1 MIFAVILLLTALA
14 ISGIAGY
21 FSIVGLAHIFSA
33 NVLPIVIMG
42 SILEVGK
49 LVTASFVYRQ
59 WNKINILMKTYFVIS
74 IIILSI
80 ITSLGIFG
88 YLSKSYTSDSAGIYD
103 SETQISTT
111 KNLIDIERK
120 RLDNLLD
127 RQSKRET
134 SNKKLDAEIQS
145 SQNRISALTK
155 DFGEIQKNKNKQN
168 ADIGPIRYI
177 SELVYQKNDME
188 TIDRAVRLIIMALM
202 FVFDPL
208 AILLVIAAN
217 MLLHQ
222 RKHKIRPKYSKHS
235 IEIDKNSVFNIND
248 KDLG

>member
-1 MIFAVILLLTALA
+1 MIFAVILLLTAFA

-42 SILEVGK
+42 CILEVGK

-103 SETQISTT
+103 SETQITTT

-134 SNKKLDAEIQS
+134 SNKKLDAEIQN
-145 SQNRISALTK
+145 SQNRISTLTK

-222 RKHKIRPKYSKHS
+222 RKHKIRPKNSKYS
-235 IEIDKNSVFNIND
+235 IEIDKSSVFNIEN
-248 KDLG
+248 KDFG

>member
-42 SILEVGK
+42 SILEIGK

-103 SETQISTT
+103 SETQITTT

-134 SNKKLDAEIQS
+134 SNKKLDAEIQN

-217 MLLHQ
+217 MLLQ
-222 RKHKIRPKYSKHS
+222 QKKHKIRPKHSKYS
-235 IEIDKNSVFNIND
+235 IEIDKSSVFNIEN
-248 KDLG
+248 KDFG

>member
-1 MIFAVILLLTALA
+1 
-14 ISGIAGY
+14 
-21 FSIVGLAHIFSA
+21 
-33 NVLPIVIMG
+33 
-42 SILEVGK
+42 
-49 LVTASFVYRQ
+49 
-59 WNKINILMKTYFVIS
+59 MKTYFVIS

-103 SETQISTT
+103 SETQITTT

-134 SNKKLDAEIQS
+134 SNKKLDAEIQN
-145 SQNRISALTK
+145 SQNRISTLTK

-235 IEIDKNSVFNIND
+235 IEIDKSSVFNIEN
-248 KDLG
+248 KDFG